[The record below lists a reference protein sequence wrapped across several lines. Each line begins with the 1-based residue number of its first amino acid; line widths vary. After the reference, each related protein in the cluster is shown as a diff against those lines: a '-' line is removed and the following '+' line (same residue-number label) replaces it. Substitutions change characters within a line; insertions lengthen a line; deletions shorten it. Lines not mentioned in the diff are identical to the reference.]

1 MGTFD
6 IHFTKNAASRDSAD
20 GLQRRCNE
28 LKAENSLLKHQLR
41 AVRVELETLRQ
52 CLKGAV

>member
-6 IHFTKNAASRDSAD
+6 IHFAKRGASREAAD

-28 LKAENSLLKHQLR
+28 LKAENNLLKHQLR

-52 CLKGAV
+52 CLKGGK